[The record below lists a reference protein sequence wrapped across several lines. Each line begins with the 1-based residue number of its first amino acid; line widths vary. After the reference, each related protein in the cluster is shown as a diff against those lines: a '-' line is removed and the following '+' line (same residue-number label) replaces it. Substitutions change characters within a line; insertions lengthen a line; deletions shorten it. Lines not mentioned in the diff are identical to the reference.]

1 MPFDPKDVRNVAVVL
16 ALGGI
21 AGAAVIQSHHDE
33 KRKSQAE
40 KDDPDR
46 TEWICGLVWDLLD
59 DWEPP
64 DFEREDE
71 YTDDLAQFLR
81 EELRSERGDDGRRI
95 SVIKRTKTAFGVPD
109 VLIDDRLVLELK
121 VNPRETEKDPISRR
135 LVGGSQS
142 TSVTRSRRRARPS
155 GMRLAER
162 AAAFAAYFRRLRA
175 TDKQQTLAGCNDGRA
190 WSFLAVGESSHRG
203 DCMVR
208 SPAEGAGHRHSGGPS
223 YGSPKF
229 AIQQATATTAVL
241 T

>member
-1 MPFDPKDVRNVAVVL
+1 MPFDPKDVRNVAIAL

-46 TEWICGLVWDLLD
+46 AEWICGLVWDLLD
-59 DWEPP
+59 GWEPP

-95 SVIKRTKTAFGVPD
+95 SVIKRTKTAFGIPD

-121 VNPRETEKDPISRR
+121 VNPTETEKDR
-135 LVGGSQS
+135 LVGQCCKYSQEW
-142 TSVTRSRRRARPS
+142 VTWAVVIDMPENKVENL
-155 GMRLAER
+155 LALLDAKSLNYIEVIQFDLDDED
-162 AAAFAAYFRRLRA
+162 AEQEDEEEYE
-175 TDKQQTLAGCNDGRA
+175 DDDDNDRN
-190 WSFLAVGESSHRG
+190 
-203 DCMVR
+203 
-208 SPAEGAGHRHSGGPS
+208 
-223 YGSPKF
+223 
-229 AIQQATATTAVL
+229 
-241 T
+241 

>member
-16 ALGGI
+16 TLGGI

-46 TEWICGLVWDLLD
+46 AEWICGLVWDLLD

-95 SVIKRTKTAFGVPD
+95 SVIKRTKTAFGIPD

-121 VNPRETEKDPISRR
+121 VSPTETEKDR
-135 LVGGSQS
+135 LVGQCCKYSHEW
-142 TSVTRSRRRARPS
+142 VTWAVVIDIPENKVENL
-155 GMRLAER
+155 LALLDAKSLNYIEVIQ
-162 AAAFAAYFRRLRA
+162 FDL
-175 TDKQQTLAGCNDGRA
+175 DD
-190 WSFLAVGESSHRG
+190 E
-203 DCMVR
+203 D
-208 SPAEGAGHRHSGGPS
+208 AEEEE
-223 YGSPKF
+223 
-229 AIQQATATTAVL
+229 
-241 T
+241 

>member
-1 MPFDPKDVRNVAVVL
+1 MPFDPKDVRNVAVAL

-40 KDDPDR
+40 KNDPDR
-46 TEWICGLVWDLLD
+46 AEWICGLVWELLD

-95 SVIKRTKTAFGVPD
+95 SVIKRTKTAFGIPD

-121 VNPRETEKDPISRR
+121 VNPRETEKDR
-135 LVGGSQS
+135 LVGQCCKYSQEW
-142 TSVTRSRRRARPS
+142 VTWAVVIDMPENKVENL
-155 GMRLAER
+155 LALLDAKSLNYIEVIQ
-162 AAAFAAYFRRLRA
+162 FDLDDEDEEEEDEEEYE
-175 TDKQQTLAGCNDGRA
+175 DDDDND
-190 WSFLAVGESSHRG
+190 W
-203 DCMVR
+203 D
-208 SPAEGAGHRHSGGPS
+208 
-223 YGSPKF
+223 
-229 AIQQATATTAVL
+229 
-241 T
+241 